1 MKTLLRDLWQ
11 SLLVTSFPR
20 TANSPVI
27 RLSIKATREGSRY
40 GSFELVW
47 ALTKF
52 AFRRRFHRCRRCWHA
67 ATALR
72 QFVLFVLNVVHRSGS
87 RNHENFTPCI
97 HRMRVSI
104 NVYEHSYRNIRRVS
118 WSKQSNAANKNILVS
133 FRRKRYAY
141 TGLTIEYTL
150 EIWVNQWMS
159 DWKTSSFPNMLKI
172 SKLISIVINFLVA

>member
-20 TANSPVI
+20 TANSPLI

-72 QFVLFVLNVVHRSGS
+72 QFVLFVLNVVHRSDS
-87 RNHENFTPCI
+87 RNHGDFTPRI

-118 WSKQSNAANKNILVS
+118 WSKQSNDGNKKLEVKKVS
-133 FRRKRYAY
+133 FRWKRYAY

-150 EIWVNQWMS
+150 EIWVNRKKGFERQVP
-159 DWKTSSFPNMLKI
+159 FQI
-172 SKLISIVINFLVA
+172 SKLISIVTKFLIA